1 MNPVP
6 NEHDCVELS
15 GLLLQQMRRSD
26 GGAPGSD
33 SGLPGCARGAPGSDD
48 PIDAFDAIRRLGSAD
63 LAQALTTDQA
73 RKTFWINLY
82 NALYQRLRHQ
92 MLRRDEHAPRKSIF
106 TMPAM
111 EMDDLALS
119 LDQIEHTLLRGHRH
133 KFSLGYLPGF
143 PPVATALRPLMIR
156 KADYR
161 IHFAL
166 NCGARSCPPIA
177 FYRAE
182 SIESQLDLAAQ
193 SFIEQD
199 TEIDERRRVVRVSRI
214 YLWFLADFGGFRG
227 VRRILGQTLGQ
238 PFDAY
243 RIRFKAFD
251 WTEELGKWG

>member
-1 MNPVP
+1 MSPINPNNLSMNPVP
-6 NEHDCVELS
+6 NEYDCVELS

-26 GGAPGSD
+26 GGAPTSEG
-33 SGLPGCARGAPGSDD
+33 
-48 PIDAFDAIRRLGSAD
+48 PIDAFAAIRRLGSAD
-63 LAQALTTDQA
+63 LAQAFTTDQA

-82 NALYQRLRHQ
+82 NALYQRLRYQ

-111 EMDDLALS
+111 EIADVTLS

-133 KFSLGYLPGF
+133 KYSFGYLPGF
-143 PPVATALRPLMIR
+143 PSVVAALRPLMVR
-156 KADYR
+156 KPDYR

-177 FYRAE
+177 FYRVE

-199 TEIDERRRVVRVSRI
+199 TEIDGRRRVLRVSRI